1 MPRLDIL
8 IASST
13 CGRVVLKESTLGP
26 MIQLEGEAGPFGG
39 RIIAAVLWQF
49 IAFQQLLKM
58 CAASGLATAMVSGSQ
73 PDVELFKRE
82 NSSRLL
88 YLSISWF
95 SLLKSMGSV
104 FFIAF
109 RSRISG
115 GTSCV
120 WQAFNPVSRGDRSV
134 EWLVAARLVIG
145 RGLSGGAASPPF
157 SWPWKL
163 THFSPRLYL

>member
-120 WQAFNPVSRGDRSV
+120 WQAFNPVFVMRANFGDSDLFVTPPLRGNRRRS
-134 EWLVAARLVIG
+134 ET
-145 RGLSGGAASPPF
+145 S
-157 SWPWKL
+157 
-163 THFSPRLYL
+163 